1 MHVFMNLYTGFTVI
15 GSTVTDRLHLSAN
28 RTVLGLLHMPIFTV
42 TLTSKRADLV
52 QFDAMAGEP
61 RNKAFLPLH
70 PTVTFEVNYRAVF
83 HSLT

>member
-1 MHVFMNLYTGFTVI
+1 
-15 GSTVTDRLHLSAN
+15 
-28 RTVLGLLHMPIFTV
+28 MPIFTV